1 MQIKEISAL
10 FMKELWL
17 EWKQK
22 YAFNGLLL
30 YVLCMV
36 VVISLGFTDGI
47 EVDDK
52 LVGINVLQ
60 ISGKSWNIIYWIIMF
75 FVAINAI
82 AKSFVGEREG
92 NLLYLYSVASPI
104 SIILTKII
112 YNTLLLAFIG
122 LVTLFFYALL
132 GGTNIGSPGIFALA
146 VVLGAFAFS
155 ANLTLV
161 SAISAKAENRT
172 TLLAVLSFPLI
183 VPLLLN
189 QISITQKALEGMRW
203 PDVAEEMMLS
213 VGIGVSLTLVSIVL
227 FPFVWKD

>member
-1 MQIKEISAL
+1 MIWKEIL
-10 FMKELWL
+10 NLLRKELML

-36 VVISLGFTDGI
+36 VVISLAFTDGI
-47 EVDDK
+47 EVDGERFQ
-52 LVGINVLQ
+52 LNVLQ
-60 ISGKSWNIIYWIIMF
+60 ISGSAWNIIFWIILF

-92 NLLYLYSVASPI
+92 NLLYLYSVASPLA
-104 SIILTKII
+104 IIIAKIL
-112 YNTLLLAFIG
+112 YNTLLLGAIG
-122 LVTLFFYALL
+122 VVTFFFYALL
-132 GGTNIGSPGIFALA
+132 GGAEVKSMDIFLVAILLGSY
-146 VVLGAFAFS
+146 AFS

-183 VPLLLN
+183 VPLLIN
-189 QISITQKALEGMRW
+189 QIDITQQAMEGMRW
-203 PDVAEEMMLS
+203 PDVREALGLS
-213 VGIGVSLTLVSIVL
+213 LGVGVALTLVSIVL
-227 FPFVWKD
+227 FPFVWRD

>member
-1 MQIKEISAL
+1 MQFREIGAL
-10 FMKELWL
+10 LVKELWL

-47 EVDDK
+47 EVDGDI
-52 LVGINVLQ
+52 VGINVLQ
-60 ISGKSWNIIYWIIMF
+60 ISGKAWNIMYWIIMF

-112 YNTLLLAFIG
+112 YNTLLLAIIG
-122 LVTLFFYALL
+122 LITLFFYALL
-132 GGTNIGSPGIFALA
+132 GGTNLGSPGIFAVA
-146 VVLGAFAFS
+146 VIFGAFAFS

-203 PDVAEEMMLS
+203 PDVMEEMGLS
-213 VGIGVSLTLVSIVL
+213 LGIGVALTLVSIVL

>member
-1 MQIKEISAL
+1 MQIKEIGAL

-47 EVDDK
+47 EVDREI
-52 LVGINVLQ
+52 VGVNILQ

-92 NLLYLYSVASPI
+92 NMLYLYSVASPI

-112 YNTLLLAFIG
+112 YNTLLLAIIG
-122 LVTLFFYALL
+122 LVTLFFYSLL
-132 GGTNIGSPGIFALA
+132 GGAHLGSPGIFALA
-146 VVLGAFAFS
+146 VALGAFAFS

-203 PDVAEEMMLS
+203 ADVGEEMMLS
-213 VGIGVSLTLVSIVL
+213 AGIGVALSLVSIVL

>member
-1 MQIKEISAL
+1 MQIKEIAAL
-10 FMKELWL
+10 FMKELGL

-47 EVDDK
+47 EVDDGI
-52 LVGINVLQ
+52 VGVNVLQ

-112 YNTLLLAFIG
+112 YNTLLLALIG
-122 LVTLFFYALL
+122 LATLFFYALL
-132 GGTNIGSPGIFALA
+132 GGTNIGSPGIFTLA

-203 PDVAEEMMLS
+203 PDVGEEMALS
-213 VGIGVSLTLVSIVL
+213 AGIGVALTLVSVVL

>member
-1 MQIKEISAL
+1 MFWREIGTL
-10 FMKELWL
+10 FIKELWL

-47 EVDDK
+47 EVDSEI
-52 LVGINVLQ
+52 VGVNVLS
-60 ISGKSWNIIYWIIMF
+60 ISSKAWNIIYWIIMF

-92 NLLYLYSVASPI
+92 NMLYLYSVASPI
-104 SIILTKII
+104 AIILSKIL

-122 LVTLFFYALL
+122 LVTWFFYALL
-132 GGTNIGSPGIFALA
+132 GGADIGSPGIFALA

-189 QISITQKALEGMRW
+189 QISVTQKALEGMRW
-203 PDVAEEMMLS
+203 PDVSEEMLLS
-213 VGIGVSLTLVSIVL
+213 LGIGVALTIVSVVL
-227 FPFVWKD
+227 FPFVWRD